1 MRDPVEVVR
10 LWKERNR
17 AGDLDSLGEV
27 VDLEGYT
34 ETCLGLTDWTKGY
47 DVARRNYVHNLI
59 EPWKDIV
66 TTEEEVVAG
75 PDSHRG
81 QPMAFDGY
89 SVDVDDTVVVRSR
102 TEATQVGEFLGVA
115 PTGKRI
121 VWNSVALVWVKDGR
135 VVGQWA
141 QPDLWSMYRQITG
154 AE

>member
-34 ETCLGLTDWTKGY
+34 ETCLGLTGWTKGY

-59 EPWKDIV
+59 EPWKDMV